1 MSRSGDPT
9 GMIRAVLQGPFL
21 TRAEAAERSGL
32 SADDMPF
39 RPDLL
44 RIGGRSLPEA
54 YFQFQFGPAG
64 IRNEIGTIVLAMRG
78 SFDDIAIADWL
89 VRSNPALRGERPL
102 DRLLRTQATA
112 TVLEALHATA
122 PESATETAAAA
133 VTDPA
138 TVRAQLVSPHR
149 RGLRSPHRPISGRT
163 AASH

>member
-1 MSRSGDPT
+1 MSDTRPQLIFGQHSTFEFP
-9 GMIRAVLQGPFL
+9 RAFLKLCSCLFSPFHSFPS
-21 TRAEAAERSGL
+21 E
-32 SADDMPF
+32 
-39 RPDLL
+39 
-44 RIGGRSLPEA
+44 EA

-149 RGLRSPHRPISGRT
+149 RGLRRPHRPISGRT